1 MKGPLR
7 ARWSPRPARR
17 HSARTDPLAAHHR
30 RWIWGGITI
39 GTLAALTLYAPAA
52 WLAAGV
58 AHLSGERLLL
68 ADAEGSVWTG
78 NAIVV
83 LAGGPGSQAARAL
96 PGRLSWRLRPSTGG
110 LILALDHACCIT
122 PGTALALQPGWG
134 SLSLAVRSV
143 PPGSPGVESLTAVG
157 QWPAAWLVG
166 LGTPWN
172 TLQPGGALRLATRDL
187 QMQWVQGRFRM
198 TGQAQLD
205 LQDFSSRLTTLP
217 RLGTYRLAASGGDQG
232 GATRLQLS
240 TLDGALRLQA
250 DGTLG
255 ASGLRLRGEATAA
268 EADQRALNNLLNI
281 IGRRQGART
290 LISIG

>member
-1 MKGPLR
+1 MT
-7 ARWSPRPARR
+7 ATHRPAR
-17 HSARTDPLAAHHR
+17 PLR
-30 RWIWGGITI
+30 
-39 GTLAALTLYAPAA
+39 LV
-52 WLAAGV
+52 AAGV
-58 AHLSGERLLL
+58 AASL
-68 ADAEGSVWTG
+68 
-78 NAIVV
+78 V

-96 PGRLSWRLRPSTGG
+96 PGRLAWRLRPGPQG
-110 LILALDHACCIT
+110 LTLALEHACCLT
-122 PGTALALQPGWG
+122 PGAVLSLQPGWG
-134 SLSLAVRSV
+134 SLRLVVRPV
-143 PPGSPGVESLTAVG
+143 LTGGSSAGGLTPVG

-205 LQDFSSRLTTLP
+205 LQDFSSRLATLP
-217 RLGTYRLAASGGDQG
+217 RLGSYRLAASGDGQS

-255 ASGLRLRGEATAA
+255 AGGLRLRGEATAA

>member
-1 MKGPLR
+1 VKGPLR
-7 ARWSPRPARR
+7 ARWSARPLRRDTAR
-17 HSARTDPLAAHHR
+17 AAQPATPHR
-30 RWIWGGITI
+30 RWVWSGICL
-39 GTLAALTLYAPAA
+39 GALAALMLYAPAA

-68 ADAEGSVWTG
+68 AQAEGSVWTG
-78 NAIVV
+78 NAVVV

-96 PGRLSWRLRPSTGG
+96 PGRMSWRLRPSAGG
-110 LILALDHACCIT
+110 LTLALDHACCLT
-122 PGTALALQPGWG
+122 PGATLLLQPGWG
-134 SLSLAVRSV
+134 SLSLAVRSA
-143 PPGSPGVESLTAVG
+143 SPGNPGAEPLTAVG

-205 LQDFSSRLTTLP
+205 LQDFSSRLATLP
-217 RLGTYRLAASGGDQG
+217 RLGSYRLAASGDGQG

-250 DGTLG
+250 AGSLG
-255 ASGLRLRGEATAA
+255 ASGLHLRGEATAA

>member
-17 HSARTDPLAAHHR
+17 HSARTDLPTAQHR
-30 RWIWGGITI
+30 RWIWSGIAI
-39 GTLAALTLYAPAA
+39 GALAALTLYAPAA

-78 NAIVV
+78 NAVVV

-96 PGRLSWRLRPSTGG
+96 PGRLGWRLRPSTGG
-110 LILALDHACCIT
+110 LTLALEHACCIT
-122 PGTALALQPGWG
+122 PGTALAVQPGWG
-134 SLSLAVRSV
+134 SLSLAVRSA
-143 PPGSPGVESLTAVG
+143 PSGNPGAEPLTAVG

-217 RLGTYRLAASGGDQG
+217 RLGSYRLAASGDGQG

-268 EADQRALNNLLNI
+268 ETDQRALNNLLNI

>member
-7 ARWSPRPARR
+7 ARTTAPPRRRDAAR
-17 HSARTDPLAAHHR
+17 SAPPSGHR
-30 RWIWGGITI
+30 RWVALGIAV

-58 AHLSGERLLL
+58 AQLTGERLLL
-68 ADAEGSVWTG
+68 AQAEGSIWAG
-78 NAIVV
+78 NAVVV

-96 PGRLSWRLRPSTGG
+96 PGRLTWRLRPTGDG
-110 LILALDHACCIT
+110 LTLSLDHACCLT
-122 PGTALALQPGWG
+122 PGTALSLQPGWG
-134 SLSLAVRSV
+134 SLRLAVQ
-143 PPGSPGVESLTAVG
+143 PAQKGDQLTAVG
-157 QWPAAWLVG
+157 QWPAAWLIG

-172 TLQPGGALRLATRDL
+172 TLQPGGALRLSTREL

-205 LQDFSSRLTTLP
+205 LQDFSSRLATLP
-217 RLGTYRLAASGGDQG
+217 RLGSYRLAAIGDDQG

-240 TLDGALRLQA
+240 TLDGALQLQA
-250 DGTLG
+250 EGTLG

-268 EADQRALNNLLNI
+268 QADQRALNNLLNI

>member
-1 MKGPLR
+1 VKGPLR
-7 ARWSPRPARR
+7 TRWSAKPLRRDTARAAQPA
-17 HSARTDPLAAHHR
+17 TPHR
-30 RWIWGGITI
+30 RWVWGGITL
-39 GTLAALTLYAPAA
+39 GALAALTLYAPAA

-68 ADAEGSVWTG
+68 AQAEGSVWTG
-78 NAIVV
+78 NAVVV

-96 PGRLSWRLRPSTGG
+96 PGRLGWRLRPGAGG
-110 LILALDHACCIT
+110 LTLALDHACCLT
-122 PGTALALQPGWG
+122 PGAALSLQPGWG
-134 SLSLAVRSV
+134 SLSLAVRST
-143 PPGSPGVESLTAVG
+143 SPGNPSAEPLTAVG

-205 LQDFSSRLTTLP
+205 LHDFSSRLATLP
-217 RLGTYRLAASGGDQG
+217 RLGSYRLAASGDGQG